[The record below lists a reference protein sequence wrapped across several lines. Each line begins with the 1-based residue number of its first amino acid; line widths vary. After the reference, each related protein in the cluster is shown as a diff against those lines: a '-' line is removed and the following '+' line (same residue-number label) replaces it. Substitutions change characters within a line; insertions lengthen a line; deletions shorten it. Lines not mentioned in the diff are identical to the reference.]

1 MVYKDKPLIVKDL
14 FDKDTYGTIIKFMDN
29 WLPTIPLASDR
40 LDPDSPDKFG
50 RRYGHNLGFFVN
62 IHRQLSDY
70 ASELFGE
77 KVKPS
82 YVFLSMYDKGG
93 QCPLHIDRPQCRYT
107 IDYLIR
113 QEQKDPWPICVGPQ
127 MTDKERD
134 AIEVSHPK
142 TSDERQSV
150 IDSVDWTVC
159 NLRPNDAVCYSG
171 TNAWHYRPTK
181 SDGSA
186 DLVFFHF
193 VPEKFNGPLD

>member
-1 MVYKDKPLIVKDL
+1 VQYKNKPLIVNDL
-14 FDKDTYGTIIKFMDN
+14 FDSNTYKTIIKFMDN
-29 WLPTIPLASDR
+29 WLPTIPLASDNDR
-40 LDPDSPDKFG
+40 SNTPIKFG
-50 RRYGHNLGFFVN
+50 RRYGHNLGFFVS
-62 IHRQLSDY
+62 IHHQLTDY

-82 YVFLSMYDKGG
+82 YNFLSMYDKGG

-113 QEQKDPWPICVGPQ
+113 QEQPDPWPIAIGPQ
-127 MTDKERD
+127 MSDKEVKS
-134 AIEVSHPK
+134 VSNTFPL
-142 TSDERQSV
+142 DEERQSI